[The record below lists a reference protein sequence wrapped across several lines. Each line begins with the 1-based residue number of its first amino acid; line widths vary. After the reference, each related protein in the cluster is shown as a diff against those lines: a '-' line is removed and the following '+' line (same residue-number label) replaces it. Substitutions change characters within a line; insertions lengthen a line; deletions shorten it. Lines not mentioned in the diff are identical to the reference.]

1 MSSTQHLTDNDGGER
16 DDQLVFDRRIRLSI
30 YYRFCTC
37 SSVLIGDLT
46 FSFFCLSCDVLPR
59 RVDTLMDSSY
69 PRDNRLLTAAGPF

>member
-30 YYRFCTC
+30 YYRFCAF

-46 FSFFCLSCDVLPR
+46 FSFFVYPATCCRDVLI
-59 RVDTLMDSSY
+59 Y
-69 PRDNRLLTAAGPF
+69 